1 MSEEALIVNGIE
13 LNLKCYSCEQA
24 GVRQPRLTSVTALRK
39 HMKIHGKII
48 NPSRHPSGGHQKKE
62 DGT

>member
-24 GVRQPRLTSVTALRK
+24 GVRQPRLTSRRALAK
-39 HMKIHGKII
+39 HLATHGKITSPI
-48 NPSRHPSGGHQKKE
+48 RKKE